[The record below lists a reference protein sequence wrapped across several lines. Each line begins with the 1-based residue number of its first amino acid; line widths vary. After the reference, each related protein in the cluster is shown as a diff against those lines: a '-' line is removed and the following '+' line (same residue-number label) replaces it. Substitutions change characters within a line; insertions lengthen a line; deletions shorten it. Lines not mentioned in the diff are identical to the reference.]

1 MSLIDSIV
9 DSNFRSENDVR
20 IVVFPGSRLHKGYLV
35 KSPADEP
42 RIKSF
47 LKMFYFAHL
56 SILSLG
62 ILLSLAWST
71 DINHILGRPE
81 GHLGRTVGIFVGV
94 YSLIVGLPYWL
105 LWRSFKKATL
115 TFVSAQDEV
124 EVSGKSAVNKP
135 LLLAGVAVIAI
146 AVLLMFGALLLVRAK

>member
-1 MSLIDSIV
+1 MSLLDSIV
-9 DSNFRSENDVR
+9 DTNFRGENAGR

-35 KSPADEP
+35 ESPADEL

-47 LKMFYFAHL
+47 LKMFYFAHF

-71 DINHILGRPE
+71 GINHILGRPGDHLARTE
-81 GHLGRTVGIFVGV
+81 GISYRDLFSRRRT
-94 YSLIVGLPYWL
+94 SLLVALEILQKGD
-105 LWRSFKKATL
+105 L

-124 EVSGKSAVNKP
+124 VESGKIAINKR
-135 LLLAGVAVIAI
+135 LLFVGVAVIAF